1 MSLEFNDITNLER
14 FGKME
19 KRDLDIIMNSAVNW
33 QMYRNKVVLIT
44 GATGRLGRYI
54 VETMINIDLNYNLNM
69 RIIGLA
75 RSQEKIKEV
84 FENELNFPN
93 VDMLVQDINEEI
105 NYDGKIDYIFHTAGP
120 AAPVNFET
128 IPAETLWSH
137 VNGTHNILECAKIH
151 ETEKVFYVSTVEIY
165 GEWKENRYIEESD
178 MGPIQ
183 HLNYRACYA
192 EAKRLCET
200 MLATYEKEY
209 GIKYCGARF
218 SHTLGPGIVLDD
230 GRAFAEFLKSVL
242 DGKDIILQSDGSAM
256 RTYTY
261 VADAMNAVFLI
272 MDKGKNL
279 FYNVSAEENLIS
291 IRNLAEL
298 IAGLSPTGKTKVVFG
313 GAAGKLPY
321 LPFKLAVMDTTKVRE
336 LGWEP
341 QVDLEK
347 IFKWTL
353 ESFS

>member
-1 MSLEFNDITNLER
+1 MSLEFNDITNLEG

-75 RSQEKIKEV
+75 RSQKKIKEV

-137 VNGTHNILECAKIH
+137 MKQKRYFMYLQLKYMVNGKKTGILK
-151 ETEKVFYVSTVEIY
+151 KVIWDQY
-165 GEWKENRYIEESD
+165 
-178 MGPIQ
+178 
-183 HLNYRACYA
+183 
-192 EAKRLCET
+192 
-200 MLATYEKEY
+200 
-209 GIKYCGARF
+209 
-218 SHTLGPGIVLDD
+218 
-230 GRAFAEFLKSVL
+230 
-242 DGKDIILQSDGSAM
+242 
-256 RTYTY
+256 
-261 VADAMNAVFLI
+261 
-272 MDKGKNL
+272 
-279 FYNVSAEENLIS
+279 S
-291 IRNLAEL
+291 I
-298 IAGLSPTGKTKVVFG
+298 
-313 GAAGKLPY
+313 
-321 LPFKLAVMDTTKVRE
+321 
-336 LGWEP
+336 
-341 QVDLEK
+341 
-347 IFKWTL
+347 
-353 ESFS
+353 

>member
-1 MSLEFNDITNLER
+1 MSLEFNDITNLEG

-75 RSQEKIKEV
+75 RSQKKIKEV

-165 GEWKENRYIEESD
+165 GEWKEDR
-178 MGPIQ
+178 
-183 HLNYRACYA
+183 
-192 EAKRLCET
+192 
-200 MLATYEKEY
+200 
-209 GIKYCGARF
+209 
-218 SHTLGPGIVLDD
+218 
-230 GRAFAEFLKSVL
+230 
-242 DGKDIILQSDGSAM
+242 DIGCQD
-256 RTYTY
+256 
-261 VADAMNAVFLI
+261 
-272 MDKGKNL
+272 
-279 FYNVSAEENLIS
+279 
-291 IRNLAEL
+291 LAEPVL
-298 IAGLSPTGKTKVVFG
+298 CR
-313 GAAGKLPY
+313 Y
-321 LPFKLAVMDTTKVRE
+321 PFCGR
-336 LGWEP
+336 
-341 QVDLEK
+341 
-347 IFKWTL
+347 
-353 ESFS
+353 